1 MPSVTSFSPLFRFF
15 YNSIPTPIIAIEF
28 IVRLART
35 IFRLFSG
42 IVSGLAS
49 FGSKVLYLLT
59 IIWFTALPLLSLLS
73 IVNTLLIP
81 LCAVPGLAD
90 FSLCSRDHKFDQNGH
105 PLPPLWADFPRLM
118 TAQSSTF
125 EQLLDNSVGDSGLS
139 LDIKKAEMAMSDLV
153 VLVKFSKMTSKDVLG
168 DALSTFAHDAR
179 RAGRGLQTLG
189 SKVGGAVDLILAVN
203 EYAIS
208 KLSSVPLISPSP
220 SNFITQTLVPFKSA
234 SSMEKVFL
242 HTYAESMNTLSTIIQ
257 RLILLAEVE
266 LDHLEKLEEH
276 LSLIHEIVCREDS
289 SISFAKAELLGELWT
304 WLGGNQ
310 HKLKSYDAHLDLLRG
325 IGGYRKKAL
334 VHVVSALQVLRALS
348 NDMEDMRE
356 RMMMPE
362 LVGLQ
367 IPLEVQI
374 SSIQHGVERLRES
387 RVLAKERDEGAIRKV
402 AAVEI

>member
-81 LCAVPGLAD
+81 LCAIPGLAD
-90 FSLCSRDHKFDQNGH
+90 FSLCSRNHKFDQNGH
-105 PLPPLWADFPRLM
+105 PLPPLWADFPCLM

-168 DALSTFAHDAR
+168 RCDAR
-179 RAGRGLQTLG
+179 QAGRGLQTLG

-257 RLILLAEVE
+257 CLILLAEVE

-310 HKLKSYDAHLDLLRG
+310 HKLKSYDAHLDFLRG

-374 SSIQHGVERLRES
+374 SSIQHGVEWLRES